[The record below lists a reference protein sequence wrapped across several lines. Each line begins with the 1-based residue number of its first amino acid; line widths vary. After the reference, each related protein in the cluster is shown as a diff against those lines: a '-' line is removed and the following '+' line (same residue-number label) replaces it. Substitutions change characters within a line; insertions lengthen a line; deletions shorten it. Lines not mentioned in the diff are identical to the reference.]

1 MAEVTDYYQV
11 LGVGRDATQD
21 EIKRAFRRK
30 ARETHPDANPGGAD
44 AEHRFREAA
53 LAYEVLSD
61 PSRRAAYDRGA
72 QFESGDF
79 FSSFAGIDDLLS
91 RFFGGGLGFTF
102 GEGRGPA
109 AGADVGVG
117 LELTLAE
124 AAADCSREVRYR
136 ARLGCPACGGEG
148 APPESPAVVCDRC
161 AGRGSVRVT
170 RQTFLGPAVSIVTCD
185 KCRGRGRMIT
195 TPCPRCGGS
204 GCVADEATVTVNLP
218 AGIED
223 GSRLRVAGKG
233 SVGEPGGRPGDL
245 YVEVRVTPDQ
255 RFARHGADLV
265 HRARL
270 GLAEAA
276 LGTTIKV
283 PTVDDGEVDIEV
295 PPGTQPGTVFKLSR
309 LGMPRLRRRGRGDLL
324 VEVQVVVPQK
334 LNAAQ
339 EEALRAYAAA
349 SDGPVGASTRP
360 RRRRAR

>member
-1 MAEVTDYYQV
+1 VAEVVDYYQV

-30 ARETHPDANPGGAD
+30 ARETHPDANPGDSD

-61 PSRRAAYDRGA
+61 AQRRAAYDRGV
-72 QFESGDF
+72 QFESGDL

-91 RFFGGGLGFTF
+91 RFFGGGLGF
-102 GEGRGPA
+102 GIGGARGPG
-109 AGADVGVG
+109 AGADVGMS
-117 LELTLAE
+117 LEITLAE
-124 AAADCSREVRYR
+124 AAADCSREVSFR
-136 ARLGCPACGGEG
+136 ARLACPACGGEG
-148 APPESPAVVCDRC
+148 APPESPPVVCDRC
-161 AGRGSVRVT
+161 AGRGSMRVT
-170 RQTFLGPAVSIVTCD
+170 RQTFLGAAVSIITCD
-185 KCRGRGRMIT
+185 KCRGRGKMIT
-195 TPCPRCGGS
+195 TPCSRCDGS
-204 GCVADEATVTVNLP
+204 GAVMDETTVTVEIP

-223 GSRLRVAGKG
+223 GSRLRVTGRGA
-233 SVGEPGGRPGDL
+233 VGEPGGRPGDL
-245 YVEVRVTPDQ
+245 YVEVRVIPDP
-255 RFARHGADLV
+255 RFTRHGADLV

-276 LGTTIKV
+276 LGTTVKV
-283 PTVDDGEVDIEV
+283 PTVDGGEVDIEV

-324 VEVQVVVPQK
+324 VEVQVVVPHE
-334 LNAAQ
+334 LNPAQ

-349 SDGPVGASTRP
+349 SREPAGPPVRA

>member
-1 MAEVTDYYQV
+1 MAEVVDYYQV

-30 ARETHPDANPGGAD
+30 ARETHPDANPGDAG

-61 PSRRAAYDRGA
+61 PQRRAAYDRGA

-91 RFFGGGLGFTF
+91 RFFGGGLGF
-102 GEGRGPA
+102 GVSEGRGPA
-109 AGADVGVG
+109 AGADVGVSM
-117 LELTLAE
+117 ELTLAE
-124 AAADCSREVRYR
+124 AAADCSREIRYR
-136 ARLGCPACGGEG
+136 ARLACAVCGGEG
-148 APPESPAVVCDRC
+148 AAPESPPVVCDRC
-161 AGRGSVRVT
+161 AGRGSVRVA
-170 RQTFLGPAVSIVTCD
+170 RQTFLGAAMSIVACD
-185 KCRGRGRMIT
+185 KCRGRGRVIT

-204 GCVADEATVTVNLP
+204 GAVVDEAVVTVDIP

-223 GSRLRVAGKG
+223 GSRLRVPGKG
-233 SVGEPGGRPGDL
+233 SAGEPGGRPGDL
-245 YVEVRVTPDQ
+245 YVEVRVLPDP
-255 RFARHGADLV
+255 RFQRHGADLV

-283 PTVDDGEVDIEV
+283 PTVVDGEVDIEV

-324 VEVQVVVPQK
+324 VEMQVVVPQK

-339 EEALRAYAAA
+339 EEALRAFAEASHRPAGAAPR
-349 SDGPVGASTRP
+349 S
-360 RRRRAR
+360 RRRRTR